1 MEIKRLFWFK
11 YSQSGDCLMVEG
23 HRLSW
28 VIYCIDKRLDSMW
41 GFCHNIVNETV
52 FVKQEIEKL
61 NIILLPKM

>member
-1 MEIKRLFWFK
+1 
-11 YSQSGDCLMVEG
+11 MVEG